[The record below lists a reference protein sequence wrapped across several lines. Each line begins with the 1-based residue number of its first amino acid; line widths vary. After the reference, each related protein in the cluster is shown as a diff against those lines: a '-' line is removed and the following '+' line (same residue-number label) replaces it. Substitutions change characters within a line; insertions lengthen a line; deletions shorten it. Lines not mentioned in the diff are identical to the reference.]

1 MSSKVM
7 CPSNGSF
14 VVGPMEPATKRLR
27 PLDEKLAATSRAS
40 LAAAKLIS
48 CTLSCRSYSAN
59 TTRVAPNVLAEY
71 DLQDKVHE
79 INRSYSA
86 NTTRV
91 APNVSVSTTSQPT
104 L

>member
-1 MSSKVM
+1 MLSKVM
-7 CPSNGSF
+7 CPNDGSF
-14 VVGPMEPATKRLR
+14 VVGPMDPATKRLR

-40 LAAAKLIS
+40 LAAATLIS
-48 CTLSCRSYSAN
+48 CTLSC
-59 TTRVAPNVLAEY
+59 
-71 DLQDKVHE
+71 
-79 INRSYSA
+79 RSYSA